1 MSKHLS
7 FTERVLIERYLAM
20 DYSLSHIAHKLHR
33 SASTIIREVRNRRCF
48 VSRFTQRTNDCV
60 YFLNCLRRNL
70 CETETKYSCFGKCK
84 TCTEYDCRPLCH
96 QYVSEHCQ
104 LLKKAPFVCT
114 LCKDEKSCKRI
125 HAYYSANKA
134 NSQYL
139 NTLKN
144 SRLGPQ
150 ASKEE
155 LAKINNIIAP
165 LLWKGQ
171 SLNHILTTHSSEI
184 RFTER
189 TIYNYIDRKLFTVRN
204 IDLPKK
210 VKYKPRHTETVL
222 TKMNYKCRK
231 GRTIDDFKTFIQEH
245 PNTPIIE
252 MDTVKGARK
261 SGQVLL
267 TFIFRENNFMLIFLM
282 PDGTQKSVNGVFD
295 YLTRKLGLDLFKKVF
310 PVILTDNGVEFKGPH
325 NLEFSE
331 TGERRTRI
339 FYCDPQASWQK
350 AHIEKNHALIRRILP
365 KGTTFK
371 FLKAE
376 DVHLIT
382 RHINSVTREIFDN
395 LTPFDLMTSEKHKKL
410 LAALALS
417 AIPPDEVCL
426 KPILLKQNR

>member
-1 MSKHLS
+1 
-7 FTERVLIERYLAM
+7 
-20 DYSLSHIAHKLHR
+20 
-33 SASTIIREVRNRRCF
+33 
-48 VSRFTQRTNDCV
+48 
-60 YFLNCLRRNL
+60 
-70 CETETKYSCFGKCK
+70 
-84 TCTEYDCRPLCH
+84 
-96 QYVSEHCQ
+96 
-104 LLKKAPFVCT
+104 
-114 LCKDEKSCKRI
+114 
-125 HAYYSANKA
+125 
-134 NSQYL
+134 
-139 NTLKN
+139 
-144 SRLGPQ
+144 
-150 ASKEE
+150 
-155 LAKINNIIAP
+155 
-165 LLWKGQ
+165 
-171 SLNHILTTHSSEI
+171 
-184 RFTER
+184 
-189 TIYNYIDRKLFTVRN
+189 
-204 IDLPKK
+204 
-210 VKYKPRHTETVL
+210 
-222 TKMNYKCRK
+222 
-231 GRTIDDFKTFIQEH
+231 
-245 PNTPIIE
+245 

>member
-1 MSKHLS
+1 MSKHLT
-7 FTERVLIERYLAM
+7 FTERTLIERYLAL
-20 DYSLSHIAHKLHR
+20 DYSLSYIAHRLHR
-33 SASTIIREVRNRRCF
+33 SASTIIREVKNRRCF
-48 VSRFTQRTNDCV
+48 VSRFTQRPNDCI
-60 YFLNCLRRNL
+60 YYLNCLRKNL

-84 TCTEYDCRPLCH
+84 LCTEYDCKVLCPH
-96 QYVSEHCQ
+96 YVSEHCQ
-104 LLKKAPFVCT
+104 FLDKAPFVCNF
-114 LCKDEKSCKRI
+114 CKEEKSCKRI
-125 HAYYSANKA
+125 HAYYSAHKA
-134 NSQYL
+134 NAQYL
-139 NTLKN
+139 KNLKD
-144 SRLGPQ
+144 SRLGPH
-150 ASKEE
+150 ASEEE
-155 LAKINNIIAP
+155 LAQINALIAP

-171 SLNHILTTHSSEI
+171 SLNHILSSHSSEI
-184 RFTER
+184 RFCER
-189 TIYNYIDRKLFTVRN
+189 TIYNYIDRKLFTIRN

-222 TKMNYKCRK
+222 TKMNYRCRK
-231 GRTIDDFKTFIQEH
+231 GRTIEDFKNFIQEH
-245 PNTPIIE
+245 PNTSIVE
-252 MDTVKGARK
+252 MDTVKGARN

-295 YLTRKLGLDLFKKVF
+295 NLTEKLGIDLFRKIF

-325 NLEFSE
+325 NLEFYR

-371 FLKAE
+371 FLRQE
-376 DVHLIT
+376 DVNLIT
-382 RHINSVTREIFDN
+382 MHINSVTREIFDN
-395 LTPFDLMTSEKHKKL
+395 LTPFDLMTSDKYKKL